1 MEMVQSLIVM
11 VTKLSSKVHLLRID
25 NDTLKKQ
32 LHDLQQAPPQVPP
45 TRGDAALSAAAKSYR
60 DVLCAVDGN
69 PRATAVTAPA
79 RSPIPEPA
87 IVTGETP
94 SDGDFVTVVKK
105 KRVNPSPAAVANTTK
120 KPRVAMIG
128 VRTHLLSL

>member
-1 MEMVQSLIVM
+1 M
-11 VTKLSSKVHLLRID
+11 VTKFSSEVHLLRID

-32 LHDLQQAPPQVPP
+32 LYDLQQPHPSPHVPP
-45 TRGDAALSAAAKSYR
+45 TRREAASSAVAKSYR

-87 IVTGETP
+87 IVTG
-94 SDGDFVTVVKK
+94 
-105 KRVNPSPAAVANTTK
+105 
-120 KPRVAMIG
+120 
-128 VRTHLLSL
+128 